1 MKKPLPKTTGEPATP
16 SGRLKKS
23 AQKVFKKADPG
34 AAQAQRR
41 AAVRQRSKG
50 R

>member
-1 MKKPLPKTTGEPATP
+1 MKKPLVKKSGEPASP
-16 SGRLKKS
+16 SGRLSKVTQ
-23 AQKVFKKADPG
+23 AVFKKADPG